1 MHKQDHSGSPHGS
14 ISPFG
19 FGDYFFFMGDRAN
32 NGYPG
37 SDGMDVAFGRGGNDR
52 LTGGPADDDLIGG
65 IGNDRLSGGSGADHL
80 DGGAG
85 NDVLAGGDADDMLVG
100 GTGNDYLNEGAG
112 HGDLEGGPGN
122 DILVGGPGAD
132 AFVVEPES
140 GHDVIKDF
148 RAGPGMFDHLALQ
161 DISPNELS
169 FQDTP
174 DGVLISWNRGTS
186 SVLLE
191 GVAKSELA
199 QDDFMFADSK
209 ELLPVGVPESAS
221 VAASSNAFWW
231 SSHGSQAATE
241 TFQFDD
247 VNLKT
252 GTSADDVFQ
261 ATADRDFYFG
271 GGGNDRL
278 SGGAGADHLA
288 GDAGN
293 DALYGGNGEND
304 LRGGDGN
311 DQLFGGKDAD
321 MLMGGNGS
329 DRLSAGA
336 GHDMLDGGPGD
347 DILDGGPGADAFVV
361 TPTSGNDVIVGGF
374 TPGPGAFDHIAFEDI
389 LPNQVSVNDTLQG
402 VLVSWGSGSIL
413 LEGIQK
419 DQLAQ
424 DDFMF
429 DSVEG
434 GAFVPDPSI
443 TSEGSALL
451 FPENEQDL
459 VHANPVS
466 DNWTIIA

>member
-1 MHKQDHSGSPHGS
+1 MHKQDHSGFQRGVVSE
-14 ISPFG
+14 FK
-19 FGDYFFFMGDRAN
+19 FDDYVFFVGNQAR

-37 SDGMDVAFGRGGNDR
+37 SERMDIAFGRGGNDR

-65 IGNDRLSGGSGADHL
+65 SGNDRLSGGSGADHL

-85 NDVLAGGDADDMLVG
+85 NDILAGGDADDMLVG

-122 DILVGGPGAD
+122 DILLGGPGAD
-132 AFVVEPES
+132 AFMIDPNS

-161 DISPNELS
+161 GITPNELL
-169 FQDTP
+169 FEDTP
-174 DGVLISWNRGTS
+174 SGVLISWNEGTS

-191 GVAKSELA
+191 GVAKNELA
-199 QDDFMFADSK
+199 QDDFMFTDSK
-209 ELLPVGVPESAS
+209 ELLPVGGPETASA
-221 VAASSNAFWW
+221 AASSDAVWW
-231 SSHGSQAATE
+231 PSHDPRAASA

-247 VNLKT
+247 FNLKT
-252 GTSADDVFQ
+252 GTSGDDVFP
-261 ATADRDFYFG
+261 ATAYRDFYFG
-271 GGGNDRL
+271 GSGNDL
-278 SGGAGADHLA
+278 LTGGAGADHLA
-288 GDAGN
+288 GDAGS
-293 DALYGGNGEND
+293 DTLYGGDGQND

-321 MLMGGNGS
+321 MLMGGNGG

-336 GHDMLDGGPGD
+336 GHDMLDGGSGD

-361 TPTSGNDVIVGGF
+361 TPTSGNDVVIGGF
-374 TPGPGAFDHIAFEDI
+374 TPGPGAFDHIAFEEI
-389 LPNQVSVNDTLQG
+389 LPNQVSVSDTPQG
-402 VLVSWGSGSIL
+402 ALVSWGSGSIL

-419 DQLAQ
+419 NQLVQ

-443 TSEGSALL
+443 ASVGSAVL
-451 FPENEQDL
+451 FPDEQGAL
-459 VHANPVS
+459 VQTSFVS
-466 DNWTIIA
+466 EDWAIMP